1 MFGHLSWTPNHR
13 VGDLRYVA
21 FVGDYNGIEFDN
33 RMSLRDHIRCDLR
46 PQREALPDV
55 DGGEIVDLAAD
66 MNPRTQQYVLHQR
79 HIGKPQDLTGMD
91 QSLGT
96 IYWFSFTNV
105 GEIVEKHRAV
115 DRKGRNPER
124 APARKRLT
132 LADANAPATPPL
144 AA

>member
-1 MFGHLSWTPNHR
+1 MFRDLSWAPNRR
-13 VGDLRYVA
+13 VGDVRYVA

-66 MNPRTQQYVLHQR
+66 VDPRTQHYVLHQR
-79 HIGKPQDLTGMD
+79 HVGEPQDLTGMD

-96 IYWFSFTNV
+96 IYWFGFP
-105 GEIVEKHRAV
+105 K
-115 DRKGRNPER
+115 
-124 APARKRLT
+124 AR
-132 LADANAPATPPL
+132 
-144 AA
+144 